1 MVSLAPC
8 SALHVH
14 NLTGHFTCS
23 GGNCCYYPCYY
34 HLFKVVQVVKA
45 ELISRP
51 GLISHSATLPP
62 EIEGHILIPVLL
74 VSGCMKKPI

>member
-8 SALHVH
+8 SALHVPVS
-14 NLTGHFTCS
+14 LDTFTCS

-34 HLFKVVQVVKA
+34 HLFKVVQVVRA
-45 ELISRP
+45 ELVSRP

-62 EIEGHILIPVLL
+62 EIEGHILIPALL
-74 VSGCMKKPI
+74 VV